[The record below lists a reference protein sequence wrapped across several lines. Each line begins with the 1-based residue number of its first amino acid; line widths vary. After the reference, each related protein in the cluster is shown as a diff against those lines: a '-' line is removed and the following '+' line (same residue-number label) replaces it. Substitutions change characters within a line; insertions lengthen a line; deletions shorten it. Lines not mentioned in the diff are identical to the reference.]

1 MTSAAISTARSRTW
15 DRRAR
20 SVRLG
25 RRLLATV
32 ALACVVPWG
41 LAATP
46 AWTPPGPVRL
56 VVPYA
61 PGGGTDVL
69 ARIVASHIGNALGQ
83 PLIVEN
89 RPGVNGILG
98 ANHVYGAPANGTT
111 LLFAAA
117 DFISVSPHIYKKA
130 VKYDPNGFTPVALV
144 ARMGFVLASKESSG
158 TKSAAEFVAQARSK
172 EITYGHWGPG
182 SMSQMGMELLRS
194 KAEGTKAL
202 PIPYAGAAPVL
213 AAVMAGDVEY
223 GFVPTPLAVA
233 SKSKLKLIALGSP
246 ERFPAI
252 GDVPTLK
259 EQGYGV
265 DSDTWF
271 GVLAPPNTPQAAI
284 EVLQAHVNKV
294 VQDPAVRARMA
305 EIGYTPSNIEP
316 RDFGAFVRT
325 ENSRWGAV
333 VKAANIQVEE

>member
-1 MTSAAISTARSRTW
+1 MTSIKISAALPW
-15 DRRAR
+15 NNDRQAPVGRF
-20 SVRLG
+20 G
-25 RRLLATV
+25 RRLFTAV
-32 ALACVVPWG
+32 ALACMAPLS

-46 AWTPPGPVRL
+46 SWTPHGPVRL

-69 ARIVASHIGNALGQ
+69 ARIVANQIGNALGQ

-98 ANHVYGAPANGTT
+98 ANYVYSAPANGTT

-117 DFISVSPHIYKKA
+117 DFISVSPHIYRKA
-130 VKYDPNGFTPVALV
+130 VKYDPNGFKPVALI
-144 ARMGFVLASKESSG
+144 AKMGFVLASKESSD
-158 TKSAAEFVAQARSK
+158 TKNVAEFVAQARAK

-202 PIPYAGAAPVL
+202 PVPYAGAAPVM

-223 GFVPTPLAVA
+223 GFIPTPLAVA

-259 EQGYGV
+259 EQGYPV

-284 EVLQAHVNKV
+284 EVLQAQVNKV
-294 VQDPAVRARMA
+294 VHDPAVRARLA

-316 RDFGAFVRT
+316 RDFGAFVRA
-325 ENSRWGAV
+325 ENARWGAV